1 MALFRSVVWS
11 EALPAIEGSGVRL
24 RSPQMADFTEWAALR
39 EQSRDFL
46 APWEPTWPE
55 DDLTR
60 GAFRRRMRRYAR
72 EFHDDL
78 GYPFLIFRTSDRALV
93 GGVSLVNVRRGVAQ
107 SASLGYW
114 IGAPFA
120 RKGYMSAAAAAL
132 LPFAHMSLRLRRVEA
147 ACLPHNAGST
157 RLLEKLGF
165 VREGYAREY
174 LCIAGK
180 WQDHLLYAH
189 LAGDDT
195 GSAAQ

>member
-11 EALPAIEGSGVRL
+11 DALPAIEGGSVRL
-24 RSPQMADFTEWAALR
+24 RSPQMADFSEWAALR
-39 EQSRDFL
+39 EQSRSFL

-114 IGAPFA
+114 IGAPYA

-132 LPFAHMSLRLRRVEA
+132 LPFAHASLRLRRVEA
-147 ACLPHNAGST
+147 ACLPNNAGSI

-174 LCIAGK
+174 LCIAGN
-180 WQDHLLYAH
+180 WQDHLLHAH
-189 LAGDDT
+189 LAEDDA
-195 GSAAQ
+195 GLAAQ